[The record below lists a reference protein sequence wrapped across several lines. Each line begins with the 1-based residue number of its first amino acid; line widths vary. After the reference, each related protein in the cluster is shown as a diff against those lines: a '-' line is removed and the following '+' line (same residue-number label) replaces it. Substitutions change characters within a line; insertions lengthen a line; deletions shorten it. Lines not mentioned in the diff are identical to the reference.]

1 MIKIAHRGNTDGPK
15 KELENSPDYIY
26 DAIDAGFDVEVDIW
40 SVDGVLYL
48 GHDTPQYMVED
59 SFVISIFPHAW
70 FHCKNIEILDRLVN
84 IKQVVRFFW
93 HQEDDYTLT
102 NNGLIWTYPGKE
114 ITANT
119 IIVHLEKFNEED
131 FKTKPFAICS
141 DFLI

>member
-59 SFVISIFPHAW
+59 SFVISILPHAW